1 MIELSAPTIWMIIV
15 FLGIGTLGL
24 RYSFLGALG
33 GRDLPEWV
41 LRHLRYTAVGVLPA
55 LIAPLVVWPEAT
67 NGAIDPARL
76 AAAAVTLAVGVWS
89 KNALLSILC
98 GAVTLFGALALLG

>member
-1 MIELSAPTIWMIIV
+1 MIDLSSAMIWTVIV
-15 FLGIGTLGL
+15 LLGLGTFGL
-24 RYSFLGALG
+24 RYSFMGFLG
-33 GRDLPEWV
+33 GRDLPEWL

-55 LIAPLVVWPEAT
+55 LIAPLVVWPDAT
-67 NGAIDPARL
+67 NGQLDPARL

-98 GAVTLFGALALLG
+98 GGATLLGLIQLLG

>member
-1 MIELSAPTIWMIIV
+1 MIDLNSSTIWLIIV
-15 FLGIGTLGL
+15 LLGIGTLGL
-24 RYSFLGALG
+24 RYSFLGLIG

-67 NGAIDPARL
+67 SGAPDPARL
-76 AAAAVTLAVGVWS
+76 TAAAVTLAVGVWS
-89 KNALLSILC
+89 KNALLSIVC
-98 GAVTLFGALALLG
+98 GGAVLFGMLALSG